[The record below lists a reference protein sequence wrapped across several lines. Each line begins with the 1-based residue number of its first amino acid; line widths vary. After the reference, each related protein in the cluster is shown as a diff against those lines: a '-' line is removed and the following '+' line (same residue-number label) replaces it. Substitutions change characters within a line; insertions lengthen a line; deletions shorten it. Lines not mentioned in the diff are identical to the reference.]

1 MMKTDDFL
9 PEGSYGTLPSVR
21 QALHSL
27 EGLRRAQDEGRIL
40 EAPALRCTAA
50 HDLLFDFGFARGVM
64 PRACCALGIAEG
76 QVRQPSP
83 IWNPSARSS
92 TSAAVC
98 PLSSA

>member
-40 EAPALRCTAA
+40 AAPALRCTAA

-64 PRACCALGIAEG
+64 PRACCELGLAAG
-76 QVRQPSP
+76 QVREFAVLSRVG
-83 IWNPSARSS
+83 NP
-92 TSAAVC
+92 TCFVGTDID
-98 PLSSA
+98 

>member
-50 HDLLFDFGFARGVM
+50 HDLLFDFGFARGVHAARVLCARHCRGRCGRS
-64 PRACCALGIAEG
+64 PCSRA
-76 QVRQPSP
+76 
-83 IWNPSARSS
+83 
-92 TSAAVC
+92 
-98 PLSSA
+98 